1 MTIEIRCS
9 ALIVNKNY
17 FEFVIQFPGL
27 FGHPVPKLLFG
38 HPVPKLLFDSRFFHN
53 LYGKKV
59 SSGTSEANYC
69 AEFRNLVRKLILRRQ
84 AQSMCKKIHAKLELQ
99 LQMNLLIQLPS
110 SIRSCMI
117 LLINNF
123 SVLRGGAVHIPP
135 LSKINFV
142 TFLHYH
148 QPLEN

>member
-1 MTIEIRCS
+1 MWTKIISNSSFNSQVYLDTLYQNYYLDTLYQNYYLDTLYQNYYLILVFFIICMVKRFPAELLKQTI
-9 ALIVNKNY
+9 
-17 FEFVIQFPGL
+17 
-27 FGHPVPKLLFG
+27 
-38 HPVPKLLFDSRFFHN
+38 
-53 LYGKKV
+53 
-59 SSGTSEANYC
+59 